1 MLLSF
6 AQWIQFTTFFTALRG
21 SANVYPIVMSL
32 HMVGIAFF
40 GGMILMTDLRLL
52 GWAMTKRSVA
62 EVVNQFR
69 VPKRWGLLLTATCG
83 VLMAGSKAEEYYY
96 NAFFRTKL
104 ILLALVLVQELVFYR
119 GVYADPAALD
129 KSPSV
134 PGNAKLAAALSMLL
148 WTSIACCG
156 RGIGYVEPP
165 LDKIHAHIRGIQ
177 NAALAACRSEFAS
190 MRQTASFGSVSI
202 ACGTNAPAA
211 TGH

>member
-6 AQWIQFTTFFTALRG
+6 AQWIQFTTIFTALRG
-21 SANVYPIVMSL
+21 SANVYPIVLSL
-32 HMVGIAFF
+32 HMIGIAFF

-52 GWAMTKRSVA
+52 GLALRNRSIA

-83 VLMAGSKAEEYYY
+83 ILMAGSKAEEYYY

-104 ILLALVLVQELVFYR
+104 ILFFVVIITEFVFYR
-119 GVYADPAALD
+119 SVYANPEILD
-129 KSPSV
+129 RTPSV
-134 PGNAKLAAALSMLL
+134 PLNAKLAAAISMLL

-165 LDKIHAHIRGIQ
+165 LDKIHAQIHVVHD
-177 NAALAACRSEFAS
+177 AALAALRVPYFLKGQDHQDVAS
-190 MRQTASFGSVSI
+190 A
-202 ACGTNAPAA
+202 N
-211 TGH
+211 